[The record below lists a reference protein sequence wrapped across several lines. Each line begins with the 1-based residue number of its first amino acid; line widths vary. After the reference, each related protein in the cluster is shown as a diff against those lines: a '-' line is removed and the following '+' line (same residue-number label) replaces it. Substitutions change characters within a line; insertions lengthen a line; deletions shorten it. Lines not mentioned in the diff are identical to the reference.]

1 MAYLRLPSTML
12 SSLGRSRLEVN
23 IAVLGADNV
32 GKSALTVR
40 FLTGRFIGEYGD
52 KESIYSHSII
62 IDGQEVCVNI
72 WDSPSL
78 HDQDLER
85 LLGWADALLLVYSIC
100 ERDTFATLC
109 SHRSL
114 LRQAARRRPPPGS
127 RGDGGCCWRRGG
139 RSREH
144 RRRAGSL
151 PQPGVT
157 QVPALAPAPPL
168 LLVGN
173 KLDLEHRRTVASWEG
188 RALALALDA
197 SFVEV
202 SAADDYDAG
211 VAGGVHRA
219 LGALARDALL
229 PLLPSPCTGVDGVH
243 ADGGARGSSVSGG
256 AAGGASVTNDG
267 VAFVHPALH
276 GRKGGFRGIVR
287 SVSAVVFGRKRIH
300 SL

>member
-1 MAYLRLPSTML
+1 MAYLRLPSAML

-100 ERDTFATLC
+100 ERDTFAMLY

-114 LRQAARRRPPPGS
+114 LRHAARRRLPPPGS
-127 RGDGGCCWRRGG
+127 RGSDGGGDQR
-139 RSREH
+139 

-157 QVPALAPAPPL
+157 PTPTPAPPL

-173 KLDLEHRRTVASWEG
+173 KLDLEHLRTVASGEG

-202 SAADDYDAG
+202 SAADDCDAG
-211 VAGGVHRA
+211 VGGGVHRA

-229 PLLPSPCTGVDGVH
+229 PLLLPLPATGIAGVD
-243 ADGGARGSSVSGG
+243 AGARGSSVSGG
-256 AAGGASVTNDG
+256 ATGGAGAMNDG

>member
-1 MAYLRLPSTML
+1 ML

-100 ERDTFATLC
+100 ERDTFAMLC

-114 LRQAARRRPPPGS
+114 LRHAARRRLPPPGS
-127 RGDGGCCWRRGG
+127 RGSGGGGAGGCCWR
-139 RSREH
+139 SREQQR

-157 QVPALAPAPPL
+157 QTQTPTPPPPL

-173 KLDLEHRRTVASWEG
+173 KLDLEHRRTVASGEG

-211 VAGGVHRA
+211 VGGGVHRA

-229 PLLPSPCTGVDGVH
+229 PLLLPLPATGIAGVD
-243 ADGGARGSSVSGG
+243 AGARGSSVSGG
-256 AAGGASVTNDG
+256 APGGASVMNDG